1 MSFYLSFLCIC
12 LLVTTITA
20 ITAVIITKHS
30 ITAPSTV
37 VTTITATVNDY
48 LRRIAEP
55 KGVGFDH

>member
-1 MSFYLSFLCIC
+1 LCIC